1 MTNVVDAN
9 VDVGK
14 SADHANGIDTPDH
27 EELSAYV
34 SRRIEGAVFD
44 EARRLLSRKAH
55 QVEGDPDDLEEWMS
69 GGGGQSSRTW
79 GTMSLG
85 RKNARI
91 VQVAGVVLRRASLCS
106 MMTSAGFS
114 VWNSER
120 IPRRGVYSPPMCEKS
135 RWEEETGPAGRFA
148 VSRSH
153 TSSKPQAR
161 RKGSRAVGARMSQ

>member
-44 EARRLLSRKAH
+44 EARGLLSRKAH

-69 GGGGQSSRTW
+69 GGGRSIFEDVGNDELGPEERADRSSRW
-79 GTMSLG
+79 RRVEESLSVLDDDE
-85 RKNARI
+85 RRI
-91 VQVAGVVLRRASLCS
+91 LRL
-106 MMTSAGFS
+106 
-114 VWNSER
+114 EL
-120 IPRRGVYSPPMCEKS
+120 
-135 RWEEETGPAGRFA
+135 
-148 VSRSH
+148 
-153 TSSKPQAR
+153 
-161 RKGSRAVGARMSQ
+161 